1 MWEHLPE
8 AERERRIALLEASA
22 VTGDLTASDSEA
34 FGEKAILGLW
44 AREAGDIDRAMEL
57 WTDFFGTEDEV
68 ANELIDPRTPA
79 SVLIEAADDPDNWPD
94 LSTNISTPPH
104 ILSMIWEEGGP
115 SPELAEHPLLPME
128 CLADI
133 LDQEPEV
140 ILGAARNSGLDET
153 TFEELIGLEDPDPW
167 RPWSELRVELHRSV
181 ALPASRLA
189 EAHPLDSEWRE
200 SFSGPGDSVFRDED
214 VAIAVALVKHP
225 GLPVERLIAY
235 ASDINPAVRREVA
248 RNPRTPK

>member
-104 ILSMIWEEGGP
+104 IL
-115 SPELAEHPLLPME
+115 
-128 CLADI
+128 
-133 LDQEPEV
+133 
-140 ILGAARNSGLDET
+140 GA
-153 TFEELIGLEDPDPW
+153 
-167 RPWSELRVELHRSV
+167 
-181 ALPASRLA
+181 
-189 EAHPLDSEWRE
+189 
-200 SFSGPGDSVFRDED
+200 
-214 VAIAVALVKHP
+214 
-225 GLPVERLIAY
+225 
-235 ASDINPAVRREVA
+235 
-248 RNPRTPK
+248 